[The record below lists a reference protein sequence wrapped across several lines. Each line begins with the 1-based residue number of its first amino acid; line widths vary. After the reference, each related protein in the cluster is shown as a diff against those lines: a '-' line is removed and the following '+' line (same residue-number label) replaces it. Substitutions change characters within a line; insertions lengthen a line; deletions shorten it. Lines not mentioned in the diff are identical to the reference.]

1 MSVLCKSTL
10 HNTLITWAWD
20 ACALG
25 FWLMS
30 LTLVIMSIR
39 VYDPSLTPLYPQ
51 RLRFSPGTLFWDSFT
66 NHNTGNYS
74 RHCIDITTN
83 QRFSPI
89 FRFFSEGGGGRGSVH
104 RWSWW
109 AEQNYGVA
117 FNPLCPGINILGSR
131 IFLVK
136 RKLNFVV
143 ISQTIDWE

>member
-1 MSVLCKSTL
+1 MDRCHYSSNRAGADPGIFYWGEGAGGPDHRRDLMSVLCKSTL

-74 RHCIDITTN
+74 RHGIDITTN

-89 FRFFSEGGGGRGSVH
+89 FRFFSEGVGGRGSVH

-109 AEQNYGVA
+109 VEQN
-117 FNPLCPGINILGSR
+117 
-131 IFLVK
+131 
-136 RKLNFVV
+136 
-143 ISQTIDWE
+143 

>member
-1 MSVLCKSTL
+1 MDRCHYSSSRAGADPGIFYWGGGGGGGGPDHRRDLMSVLCKSTL

-39 VYDPSLTPLYPQ
+39 VYDPSLTPQYPQ

-89 FRFFSEGGGGRGSVH
+89 FRIFSEGGGGRGSVH

-109 AEQNYGVA
+109 AEQN
-117 FNPLCPGINILGSR
+117 
-131 IFLVK
+131 
-136 RKLNFVV
+136 
-143 ISQTIDWE
+143 

>member
-1 MSVLCKSTL
+1 MDRCHYSSNRSRGGGGGGGGGGGPDHRRDLISVLCKSTL
-10 HNTLITWAWD
+10 HNTIITWASD

-74 RHCIDITTN
+74 RHGIDITTN

-89 FRFFSEGGGGRGSVH
+89 FRFFSEGGGG
-104 RWSWW
+104 
-109 AEQNYGVA
+109 AGVCTQVIVMSRA
-117 FNPLCPGINILGSR
+117 KLGSR
-131 IFLVK
+131 L
-136 RKLNFVV
+136 
-143 ISQTIDWE
+143 